1 MTKTEL
7 IKKLRQLKKQ
17 EISIR
22 FAYRPMQE
30 GIALVWSQFFSTD
43 SNNNSNN
50 ATYSLA
56 SLMDMTHDD
65 RKEVF
70 TCYFFAVYHQYYKE
84 NGLPLTQLFDQ
95 VHLEALGLTAPV
107 TEEQIKKRFKDLAKL
122 HHPDKGGD
130 SSIFIEILDAY
141 EKLKEKF

>member
-7 IKKLRQLKKQ
+7 VKKLRQLKKQ

-22 FAYRPMQE
+22 FGYRPMIE
-30 GIALVWSQFFSTD
+30 GTPLIWNQFFSTD
-43 SNNNSNN
+43 AKSDM
-50 ATYSLA
+50 ATYSL
-56 SLMDMTHDD
+56 SKLMDMSHDD

-95 VHLEALGLTAPV
+95 VHLEALGLIAPV

-130 SSIFIEILDAY
+130 ASIFVEILEAY

>member
-1 MTKTEL
+1 MNKMEL
-7 IKKLRQLKKQ
+7 VKKLRQLKKQ
-17 EISIR
+17 EIAIR
-22 FAYRPMQE
+22 FKYRPRPE
-30 GIALVWSQFFSTD
+30 GMALIWDQFFSSD
-43 SNNNSNN
+43 QRSNQV
-50 ATYSLA
+50 TYPISVLI
-56 SLMDMTHDD
+56 DMSHED

-70 TCYFFAVYHQYYKE
+70 TCYFFAVYHQHYKE
-84 NGLPLTQLFDQ
+84 NGLPLTQLFDPM
-95 VHLEALGLTAPV
+95 HLEALGLIAPV